1 MTTIKVINKWAFDNI
16 SNYRNKDLSL
26 NKDKLTNDILKQF
39 KIDKNDSMYFSDLK
53 FRITELI
60 NFLGESK

>member
-1 MTTIKVINKWAFDNI
+1 MITIKVINKWAFDNI

-39 KIDKNDSMYFSDLK
+39 KIDRNDSMYFSDLK

>member
-39 KIDKNDSMYFSDLK
+39 KIDKSDSMYFSDLK